1 MKLMTPSEVI
11 QCGGPIQNNRKRG
24 ADILGKQ
31 VDNKL
36 SRIVTFLG
44 SPESNLT
51 VQASPSFC
59 LVDGVICL
67 ISAKLSI
74 PPE

>member
-1 MKLMTPSEVI
+1 MTPSEI
-11 QCGGPIQNNRKRG
+11 MQCGGPIQNNRKRG

-31 VDNKL
+31 VDNTL
-36 SRIVTFLG
+36 SRIVTCFG

-51 VQASPSFC
+51 VQASPWFC
-59 LVDGVICL
+59 LVGGVICL
-67 ISAKLSI
+67 ISLKLSI